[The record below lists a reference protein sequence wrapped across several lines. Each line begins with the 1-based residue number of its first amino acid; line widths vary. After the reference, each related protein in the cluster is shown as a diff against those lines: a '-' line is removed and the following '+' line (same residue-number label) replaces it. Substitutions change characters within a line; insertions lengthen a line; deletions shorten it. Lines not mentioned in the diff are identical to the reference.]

1 MSNDLPAHMRPERS
15 FQGLILA
22 LQRYWADYGCVILQP
37 YDMEVGA
44 GTFHPATTL
53 RALGPRPWNAAY
65 VQPSR
70 RPKDGRY
77 GENPNRLQHYY
88 QFQVILKPSPDDIQ
102 ELYLKSLVAIGID
115 PRLHDIRFVED
126 DWESPT
132 LGAWGL
138 GWECWCDGMEVSQF
152 TYFQQ
157 VAGFECA
164 PVSGELTYGLERLA
178 MYVQGVDRVFDLN
191 FNGREGDRKV
201 TYGDVFLQAEKE
213 YSRHNFEFADTAMLF
228 EQFKMAEAACRKY
241 VDAGWTTVGNA
252 KRHLMA
258 LPAYDQCIK
267 ASHVFNLL
275 DARGVISVTERQSY
289 ILRVRELAKACGEAW
304 LATEAGGADLSMIP
318 KSCRLFGSDHAPNS
332 MIPKSCGLF
341 GIRSCCEQ
349 QMLGAKSRCSSRSRL
364 AGSSRR
370 LRACGLLL
378 ADEHHVALDQILD
391 LRRSGLLRRQV
402 GDVQQCGDLQ
412 PGIARRDQQR
422 GVLDLRVRRLRPRAG
437 RGARRQQRLDH

>member
-1 MSNDLPAHMRPERS
+1 MIDPATPPHMRPDRS
-15 FQGLILA
+15 FQGLILT
-22 LQRYWADYGCVILQP
+22 LQRFWADYGCVVLQP

-53 RALGPRPWNAAY
+53 RALGPNHWRAAY

-88 QFQVILKPSPDDIQ
+88 QFQVILKPSPADLQ
-102 ELYLKSLVAIGID
+102 ELYLKSLYAIGID
-115 PRLHDIRFVED
+115 PKTHDIRFVED

-178 MYVQGVDRVFDLN
+178 MYVQGVDNVYDLN
-191 FNGREGDRKV
+191 FNGRDGADKV
-201 TYGDVFLQAEKE
+201 TYGDVFLQAEQE
-213 YSRHNFEFADTAMLF
+213 YSRHNFEHADTAMLF
-228 EQFKMAEAACRKY
+228 QQFEMAANAARDY
-241 VDAGWTTVGNA
+241 VAAGWESPEE

-267 ASHVFNLL
+267 ASHIFNLL
-275 DARGVISVTERQSY
+275 DARGVISVTERQNY
-289 ILRVRELAKACGEAW
+289 ILRVRELAKACGRAW
-304 LATEAGGADLSMIP
+304 LATAGG
-318 KSCRLFGSDHAPNS
+318 
-332 MIPKSCGLF
+332 
-341 GIRSCCEQ
+341 
-349 QMLGAKSRCSSRSRL
+349 GA
-364 AGSSRR
+364 
-370 LRACGLLL
+370 
-378 ADEHHVALDQILD
+378 E
-391 LRRSGLLRRQV
+391 
-402 GDVQQCGDLQ
+402 
-412 PGIARRDQQR
+412 
-422 GVLDLRVRRLRPRAG
+422 
-437 RGARRQQRLDH
+437 